1 MLKAGAKPVAVRV
14 DPAGRILIPASIRR
28 RHGLHPG
35 SVVIVQEAGPDK
47 LSLSSQASAVR
58 AAQAYF
64 GKLRHG
70 PELWSEEL
78 IQERRAAARREYGR

>member
-1 MLKAGAKPVAVRV
+1 MPKAGAKPVAVRV

-35 SVVIVQEAGPDK
+35 SVVIVQEAGADK

-78 IQERRAAARREYGR
+78 IQERRAATRREYGR